1 MVTSAANPVAKRMRM
16 LANRKFR
23 QREGMSLAEGIQPV
37 WQAVEAGAPV
47 EALIYAPGPAPL
59 PARGGDGAGRRAPRG
74 PGGAAERELFQRLSD
89 RDGAAGLAAIV
100 GQRLTPLED
109 LAATPG
115 PTFVALH
122 EIASPGNLGTVI
134 RTADAAGARAVIL
147 VGATAD
153 PYDPAAIK
161 ASMGAIFSVPVARA
175 AGSDEFFA
183 WAARRDLAVVTTS
196 ARAEQSVWE
205 ARYPDP
211 LVVMMGSE
219 GPGLAD
225 ADLRRGRLQVSI
237 PMTGTAE
244 SLNLAVATGVV
255 LFEVV
260 RQRRDERHPRAAEAE
275 AGGRQT
281 ASHFHP
287 YCSLLVHFPRLSVPQ
302 RPD

>member
-1 MVTSAANPVAKRMRM
+1 MTAAGEVVTSAANPVAKRMRM

-23 QREGMSLAEGIQPV
+23 QREGLSLAEGIQPV
-37 WQAVEAGAPV
+37 WQAVEAGAPI
-47 EALIYAPGPAPL
+47 EALVYAPDLLRYQPAVEMVL
-59 PARGGDGAGRRAPRG
+59 D
-74 PGGAAERELFQRLSD
+74 AERRGVRVVRLSGDLFQRLSD

-100 GQRLTPLED
+100 GQRLTPLGE
-109 LAATPG
+109 LPVGPGAA
-115 PTFVALH
+115 FVALH
-122 EIASPGNLGTVI
+122 EIASPGNLGTVV
-134 RTADAAGARAVIL
+134 RTADAAGVRAVVL
-147 VGATAD
+147 VGPTAD

-175 AGSDEFFA
+175 ADSDEFFA
-183 WAARRDLAVVTTS
+183 WAARHDLAVVTTS
-196 ARAEQSVWE
+196 ARAEKSVWE

-225 ADLRRGRLQVSI
+225 ADLRRGSIGVSI

-260 RQRRDERHPRAAEAE
+260 RQRRERAR
-275 AGGRQT
+275 G
-281 ASHFHP
+281 
-287 YCSLLVHFPRLSVPQ
+287 
-302 RPD
+302 

>member
-1 MVTSAANPVAKRMRM
+1 VSEVVTSAANPVVKRMRM
-16 LANRKFR
+16 LASRKFR

-47 EALIYAPGPAPL
+47 EALIFAPDLLRYQPAVEMVL
-59 PARGGDGAGRRAPRG
+59 EQERRGVRVVRLSA
-74 PGGAAERELFQRLSD
+74 ELFQRLSE

-100 GQRLTPLED
+100 GQRLTSLRD
-109 LAATPG
+109 LPG
-115 PTFVALH
+115 GHQGPGTTFVALH
-122 EIASPGNLGTVI
+122 EIASPGNLGTVV

-161 ASMGAIFSVPVARA
+161 ASMGAIFSVPVARV

-183 WAARRDLAVVTTS
+183 WADERDLAVVTTS
-196 ARAEQSVWE
+196 ARAERSVWD

-211 LVVMMGSE
+211 LVVLMGSE

-244 SLNLAVATGVV
+244 SLNLAVATGIV
-255 LFEVV
+255 LYEVK
-260 RQRRDERHPRAAEAE
+260 RQRREQLH
-275 AGGRQT
+275 G
-281 ASHFHP
+281 
-287 YCSLLVHFPRLSVPQ
+287 
-302 RPD
+302 

>member
-1 MVTSAANPVAKRMRM
+1 MGEVVTSAANPVVKRMRM

-23 QREGMSLAEGIQPV
+23 QREGLSLAEGIQPV

-47 EALIYAPGPAPL
+47 ETLIYAPDLLRYQPAVEMVL
-59 PARGGDGAGRRAPRG
+59 D
-74 PGGAAERELFQRLSD
+74 AERRGVRVVRLSGDLFRRLSD

-100 GQRLTPLED
+100 GQRLTLLED
-109 LAATPG
+109 LPAGPG
-115 PTFVALH
+115 SVFVALH
-122 EIASPGNLGTVI
+122 EVASPGNLGTII

-161 ASMGAIFSVPVARA
+161 ASMGAIFALPTARA

-183 WAARRDLAVVTTS
+183 WAAEYGLAVVTTS

-225 ADLRRGRLQVSI
+225 ADLRRGHLRVSI

-260 RQRRDERHPRAAEAE
+260 RQRRGQPR
-275 AGGRQT
+275 
-281 ASHFHP
+281 
-287 YCSLLVHFPRLSVPQ
+287 
-302 RPD
+302 D

>member
-1 MVTSAANPVAKRMRM
+1 VGEVVTSAANPVVKRMRM

-23 QREGMSLAEGIQPV
+23 QREGLSLAEGIQPV
-37 WQAVEAGAPV
+37 WQAVEAGAPI
-47 EALIYAPGPAPL
+47 ETLIYAPDLLRYQPAVEMVL
-59 PARGGDGAGRRAPRG
+59 D
-74 PGGAAERELFQRLSD
+74 AERRGIRVVRLSGDLFQRLSD

-100 GQRLTPLED
+100 GQRLTSLED
-109 LAATPG
+109 LPAGPG
-115 PTFVALH
+115 SVFVALH
-122 EIASPGNLGTVI
+122 EVASPGNLGTII
-134 RTADAAGARAVIL
+134 RTAGAAGAGAVIL

-161 ASMGAIFSVPVARA
+161 ASMGAVFSVPAARA

-183 WAARRDLAVVTTS
+183 WAAGRDLAVVTTS
-196 ARAEQSVWE
+196 ARAEQNVWQ
-205 ARYPDP
+205 ARYPDA

-260 RQRRDERHPRAAEAE
+260 RQRRER
-275 AGGRQT
+275 AGG
-281 ASHFHP
+281 
-287 YCSLLVHFPRLSVPQ
+287 
-302 RPD
+302 

>member
-1 MVTSAANPVAKRMRM
+1 MTSAANPVVKRMRM
-16 LANRKFR
+16 LASRKFR
-23 QREGMSLAEGIQPV
+23 QREGLSLAEGIQPV

-47 EALIYAPGPAPL
+47 EALIFAPDLLRYQPAVEMVL
-59 PARGGDGAGRRAPRG
+59 EQERRGVRVVRLSG
-74 PGGAAERELFQRLSD
+74 ELFQRLSD

-100 GQRLTPLED
+100 GQRLTPLPE
-109 LAATPG
+109 LAAEQQGSGT
-115 PTFVALH
+115 TFVALH

-161 ASMGAIFSVPVARA
+161 ASMGAIFSLPVARA

-183 WAARRDLAVVTTS
+183 WADERDLAVVTTS
-196 ARAEQSVWE
+196 ARAEQSLWE
-205 ARYPDP
+205 TRYPDP

-260 RQRRDERHPRAAEAE
+260 RQRREPPR
-275 AGGRQT
+275 GGLQ
-281 ASHFHP
+281 P
-287 YCSLLVHFPRLSVPQ
+287 PRG
-302 RPD
+302 

>member
-1 MVTSAANPVAKRMRM
+1 MTSAANPVVKRMRM
-16 LANRKFR
+16 LASRKFR

-47 EALIYAPGPAPL
+47 EALIVAPDLLRYQPAVEMVL
-59 PARGGDGAGRRAPRG
+59 EQERRGVRVVRLSG
-74 PGGAAERELFQRLSD
+74 ELFQRLSD

-100 GQRLTPLED
+100 GQRLTSLRELPTWHQD
-109 LAATPG
+109 SGT
-115 PTFVALH
+115 TFVALH
-122 EIASPGNLGTVI
+122 EIASPGNLGTII
-134 RTADAAGARAVIL
+134 RTADAAGVRAVIL

-161 ASMGAIFSVPVARA
+161 ASMGAIFSMPVARA

-183 WAARRDLAVVTTS
+183 WADERDLAVVTTS

-260 RQRRDERHPRAAEAE
+260 RQRRERPR
-275 AGGRQT
+275 G
-281 ASHFHP
+281 
-287 YCSLLVHFPRLSVPQ
+287 
-302 RPD
+302 

>member
-1 MVTSAANPVAKRMRM
+1 VSEVVTSAANPVVKRMRM
-16 LANRKFR
+16 LASRKFR

-47 EALIYAPGPAPL
+47 EALIFAPDLLRYQPAVEMVL
-59 PARGGDGAGRRAPRG
+59 EQERRGVRVVRLSA
-74 PGGAAERELFQRLSD
+74 ELFQRLSD

-100 GQRLTPLED
+100 GQRLTSLRD
-109 LAATPG
+109 LPAEHQGSGT
-115 PTFVALH
+115 TFVALH
-122 EIASPGNLGTVI
+122 EIASPGNLGTVV

-183 WAARRDLAVVTTS
+183 WADERDLAVVTTS
-196 ARAEQSVWE
+196 ARAERSVWE

-260 RQRRDERHPRAAEAE
+260 RQRREPPHD
-275 AGGRQT
+275 
-281 ASHFHP
+281 
-287 YCSLLVHFPRLSVPQ
+287 
-302 RPD
+302 

>member
-1 MVTSAANPVAKRMRM
+1 VNEVVTSAANPVAKRMRM
-16 LANRKFR
+16 LATRKFR
-23 QREGMSLAEGIQPV
+23 QREGAALAEGIQPV

-47 EALIYAPGPAPL
+47 EALIFAPDLLRYQPAIEMVL
-59 PARGGDGAGRRAPRG
+59 EQERRGIRVVRLSG
-74 PGGAAERELFQRLSD
+74 ELFQRLSD

-100 GQRLTPLED
+100 GQRLTPLRE
-109 LAATPG
+109 LPAGHQGSGT
-115 PTFVALH
+115 TLVALH

-147 VGATAD
+147 IGATAD

-161 ASMGAIFSVPVARA
+161 ASMGAIFSMPVARA

-183 WAARRDLAVVTTS
+183 WADERDLAVVTTS

-211 LVVMMGSE
+211 LVLMMGSE
-219 GPGLAD
+219 GPGLAG

-244 SLNLAVATGVV
+244 SLNLAVAAGVV

-260 RQRRDERHPRAAEAE
+260 RQRRERTV
-275 AGGRQT
+275 G
-281 ASHFHP
+281 
-287 YCSLLVHFPRLSVPQ
+287 
-302 RPD
+302 

>member
-1 MVTSAANPVAKRMRM
+1 VSEVVTSAANPVVKRMRM
-16 LANRKFR
+16 LASRKFR

-47 EALIYAPGPAPL
+47 EALIFAPDLLRYQPAVEMVL
-59 PARGGDGAGRRAPRG
+59 EQERRGVRVVRLSG
-74 PGGAAERELFQRLSD
+74 ELFQRLSD

-100 GQRLTPLED
+100 GQRLTPLPE
-109 LAATPG
+109 LPAEPG
-115 PTFVALH
+115 TTMVALH

-183 WAARRDLAVVTTS
+183 WADERDLAVVTTS

-211 LVVMMGSE
+211 LVVLMGSE
-219 GPGLAD
+219 GPGLPD

-260 RQRRDERHPRAAEAE
+260 RQRR
-275 AGGRQT
+275 
-281 ASHFHP
+281 
-287 YCSLLVHFPRLSVPQ
+287 Q
-302 RPD
+302 RITG